1 MRTWRLAAL
10 CVLLAGCAG
19 VQLPQAQLTAPGALL
34 FNGYKNPDVNCYHC
48 HNGDAQGSMRGPNL
62 ATRVPTMAD
71 AQIQSIIETG
81 KSFMPSFKGK
91 VSQAEI
97 DDVIAWLRSSFPSAP
112 DAGA

>member
-1 MRTWRLAAL
+1 MRTWKWVIL
-10 CVLLAGCAG
+10 CLPFVGCAG

-48 HNGDAQGSMRGPNL
+48 HNGDGHGSMRGPDL
-62 ATRVPTMAD
+62 AKHVPTMAD
-71 AQIQSIIETG
+71 AQIQSTIETG

-91 VSQAEI
+91 ISQAEL
-97 DDVIAWLRSSFPSAP
+97 DDLIAWLRTSFPSAP